1 MTAPAA
7 LRVKVAASPPFLY
20 TAVKRRVKFPFLGER
35 GALVPK
41 GVCLQRAKPGCG
53 GFPFCEAELQ
63 NSSLRRSDTA
73 TLGGKAA
80 VKPKNPPA
88 FGWSIL
94 RTFFS
99 LNLLNL
105 KSREIISIS
114 EMGLP
119 SRHTEPSASLL
130 FPKGD
135 EPFPAVG
142 KAQLY
147 PNHPAVSA
155 SYTSCT
161 VLSRPSAF

>member
-1 MTAPAA
+1 MNTQEGAVHLRWTA
-7 LRVKVAASPPFLY
+7 FLLS
-20 TAVKRRVKFPFLGER
+20 T
-35 GALVPK
+35 
-41 GVCLQRAKPGCG
+41 
-53 GFPFCEAELQ
+53 
-63 NSSLRRSDTA
+63 
-73 TLGGKAA
+73 
-80 VKPKNPPA
+80 
-88 FGWSIL
+88 
-94 RTFFS
+94 FS
-99 LNLLNL
+99 LSKVFCLFSL

-155 SYTSCT
+155 SYTMDELLDELDSIECFIEPGKAPIQGE
-161 VLSRPSAF
+161 VLAKQEQLYRDLGVTPL